1 MKFEDFLQATEPP
14 SENEEG
20 EVAAVP
26 EDLEVQKAVVES
38 LAADKA
44 AQDEELARLRNELSE
59 KNREIAVKDGQIS
72 AMSANNA
79 SLHSEIE
86 SLKGKVSD
94 LSSRLD
100 AELERQIDLQSR
112 NPNALALL
120 DRDVELPDRFP
131 GETRDH
137 VLEAIADARNRAEAD
152 GRARCAQVLEGVLLS
167 NEPNGSLAKLRAELV
182 KLFDDNC
189 NIINGTVINEL
200 IKRGISHKNG
210 ENYLLP
216 SEIIKRTY

>member
-20 EVAAVP
+20 EVAAVT